1 MLVSSS
7 HVEAVVVVIEVCVL
21 KNRRTRNEGFD
32 TFFKY
37 IFWGTSGAACCM
49 ASALDMRPGFLTEP
63 HATCRLSAPHRLFCH
78 RPILS
83 SCPAKHVTGVYKLVL
98 IGYG

>member
-21 KNRRTRNEGFD
+21 KTRRTRNEGFD

-63 HATCRLSAPHRLFCH
+63 HATCRLSAMGQ
-78 RPILS
+78 
-83 SCPAKHVTGVYKLVL
+83 KTT
-98 IGYG
+98 